1 MLGGMALESRVDA
14 ASAAYLHAVVRRL
27 RAALG
32 DRLIGAWVVGSAAL
46 GDFDARRSDL
56 DVQAIADGRPARREL
71 EALAAELSHPALP
84 CPARGLEL
92 VLYPREGLEDPRG
105 PAFALNLNTGPR
117 MDQHVALDPDGDPRF
132 WFVIDVSIARQ
143 HAIALHGPSAA
154 AAFPEP
160 RRSLV
165 VASLHEALD
174 WYDAHGGSAAQ
185 TILGACRTWAWA
197 TDGRWRSKRQ
207 SARWARERLP
217 DPGAVDRALRAR
229 DGGAAPPGEADV
241 AGVLARARAALGEAQ
256 PNR

>member
-165 VASLHEALD
+165 VASPRGPGLVRRARRVRGPDDPGRLSHLGLGDGRAL
-174 WYDAHGGSAAQ
+174 ALQAPERA
-185 TILGACRTWAWA
+185 LGARAPA
-197 TDGRWRSKRQ
+197 RSGGGG
-207 SARWARERLP
+207 P
-217 DPGAVDRALRAR
+217 RA
-229 DGGAAPPGEADV
+229 
-241 AGVLARARAALGEAQ
+241 ARA
-256 PNR
+256 

>member
-14 ASAAYLHAVVRRL
+14 ASAAYLHGVVRRL

-32 DRLIGAWVVGSAAL
+32 DRLNGAWVVGSAAL

-117 MDQHVALDPDGDPRF
+117 MDQHVVRGPDDPGLLSHLGLGDGRAL
-132 WFVIDVSIARQ
+132 
-143 HAIALHGPSAA
+143 ALQA
-154 AAFPEP
+154 PE
-160 RRSLV
+160 R
-165 VASLHEALD
+165 A
-174 WYDAHGGSAAQ
+174 
-185 TILGACRTWAWA
+185 LGARAPT
-197 TDGRWRSKRQ
+197 RSGGGG
-207 SARWARERLP
+207 P
-217 DPGAVDRALRAR
+217 RA
-229 DGGAAPPGEADV
+229 
-241 AGVLARARAALGEAQ
+241 ARA
-256 PNR
+256 